1 MIPITFYRNFIYKPA
16 IFIPPMWEILS
27 VTPNKIDR
35 GHRQTGTCTGVKWGV
50 DAVEDSTSN
59 GDSDLKL
66 VHGWDVGG

>member
-1 MIPITFYRNFIYKPA
+1 
-16 IFIPPMWEILS
+16 MWEILS

-59 GDSDLKL
+59 GDSDMKL